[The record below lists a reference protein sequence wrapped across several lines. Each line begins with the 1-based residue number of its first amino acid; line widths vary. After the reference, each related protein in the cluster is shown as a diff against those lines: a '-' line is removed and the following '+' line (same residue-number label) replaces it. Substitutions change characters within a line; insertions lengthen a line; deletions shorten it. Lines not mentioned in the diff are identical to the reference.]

1 MRNIYILITAL
12 TLSAGL
18 SAQTQDSLLRR
29 QMELEREFNPTLLD
43 ADKIN
48 SLPALREPTVQKANT
63 NYSNW
68 AGRIAPPLEIALPR
82 PGDIMTEIP
91 YSLKRGYLFFNA
103 GNYANLNGGLGYRL
117 VDNDKHNLTF
127 NFLHNSTNSD
137 INFVQVSDPAGNN
150 AYFMDNLGELR
161 YSHLSESVKLN
172 MHISYLHSKFN
183 YYGNTFG
190 NDRFFENEKNSLG
203 VLNAKAELES
213 VENNML
219 NYRGFIDFN
228 NFNTKRSEISAFD
241 WMKGNQIHAGVG
253 FDKPFGGSS
262 TTSNKIGVDGSI
274 LTTIY
279 NGDND
284 NYFLINASPYISFNG
299 LNRHAKL
306 GADVLF
312 QTAGST
318 KIRVVP
324 NVDLKLGFTEYS
336 SLYATINGGFD
347 HNTLLD
353 MMDESRYFLTYAP
366 VKPSFSH
373 IDLEAGFKI
382 GELSGFRFDFFG
394 GYKKTD
400 DEHFLVLNG
409 RDVIG
414 GDAFG
419 PFIESLKPIYGDLT
433 HSFVGGMIQSNI
445 WSPLN
450 ISLRIKK
457 NFLEAAHL
465 VSNDSEITDP
475 KAYNK
480 PGFETDVKATL
491 EIITDLKLMLN
502 YYLASDRWTFSDRIN
517 SMERENIKMDNI
529 NDLNLGAIYDIS
541 DSFSLNVKAN
551 NILSQKYDI
560 WYGYPAQ
567 GVNISGGFTF
577 KF

>member
-1 MRNIYILITAL
+1 MRKIYTIIAAL

-18 SAQTQDSLLRR
+18 FAQTQDSLLKR

-63 NYSNW
+63 NYSTW

-82 PGDIMTEIP
+82 PGNIMTEIP
-91 YSLKRGYLFFNA
+91 YSMKRGFLFFNA

-117 VDNDKHNLTF
+117 VENEKHNLAFT
-127 NFLHNSTNSD
+127 FLHSSTNSD
-137 INFVQVSDPAGNN
+137 INYVQEDSDPAGNN
-150 AYFMDNLGELR
+150 ASMMDNLGKLS
-161 YSHLSESVKLN
+161 YNHLAETVKLN
-172 MHISYLHSKFN
+172 MHLSYLHSMFN

-190 NDRFFENEKNSLG
+190 NTRFFDNEKNSLG
-203 VLNAKAELES
+203 VLNARVGLES
-213 VENNML
+213 VENDVL
-219 NYRGFIDFN
+219 NYKGFIDFN
-228 NFNTKRSEISAFD
+228 NFNTKMSD
-241 WMKGNQIHAGVG
+241 DLVYNWMKGNQIHAGVG
-253 FDKPFGGSS
+253 FDKPFGG

-274 LTTIY
+274 FTAIY
-279 NGDND
+279 NGDVS
-284 NYFLINASPYISFNG
+284 NYFLINASPYISFSG

-312 QTAGST
+312 QTTGNT

-324 NVDLKLGFTEYS
+324 NVDLQLGFTEYS
-336 SLYATINGGFD
+336 SVYATIRGGFD

-353 MMDESRYFLTYAP
+353 MMDESRYFMTYEP

-382 GELSGFRFDFFG
+382 GELSGFRFDIFG
-394 GYKKTD
+394 GYRKTE

-409 RDVIG
+409 QDIIG
-414 GDAFG
+414 GDVLG
-419 PFIESLKPIYGDLT
+419 PFTESLKPIYGTLS
-433 HSFVGGMIQSNI
+433 HSFIGGMIQSNI

-450 ISLRIKK
+450 IALRLKK
-457 NFLEAAHL
+457 NFYDATEIM
-465 VSNDSEITDP
+465 SNNIEINDP
-475 KAYNK
+475 MAYNK
-480 PGFETDVKATL
+480 PGFETDMRATL
-491 EIITDLKLMLN
+491 EIVSNLKLTLN
-502 YYLASDRWTFSDRIN
+502 YYFAGDRWTYFNN
-517 SMERENIKMDNI
+517 SNIKMDNI
-529 NDLNLGAIYDIS
+529 NDLNLGGVYEIS

-567 GVNISGGFTF
+567 GINVAGGFTF

>member
-1 MRNIYILITAL
+1 MRKIYTIIAAL

-18 SAQTQDSLLRR
+18 FAQTQDSLLKR

-63 NYSNW
+63 NYSTW

-82 PGDIMTEIP
+82 PGNIMTEIP
-91 YSLKRGYLFFNA
+91 YSMKRGFLFFNA

-117 VDNDKHNLTF
+117 VENEKHNLAFT
-127 NFLHNSTNSD
+127 FLHSSTNSD
-137 INFVQVSDPAGNN
+137 INYVQEDSDPAGNN
-150 AYFMDNLGELR
+150 ASMMDNLGKLS
-161 YSHLSESVKLN
+161 YNHLAETVKLN
-172 MHISYLHSKFN
+172 MHLSYLHSMFN

-190 NDRFFENEKNSLG
+190 NTRFFDNEKNSLG
-203 VLNAKAELES
+203 VLNARVGLES
-213 VENNML
+213 VENDVL
-219 NYRGFIDFN
+219 NYKGFIDFN
-228 NFNTKRSEISAFD
+228 NFNTKMSD
-241 WMKGNQIHAGVG
+241 DLVYNWMKGNQIHAGVG
-253 FDKPFGGSS
+253 FDKPFGG

-274 LTTIY
+274 FTAIY
-279 NGDND
+279 NGDVS
-284 NYFLINASPYISFNG
+284 NYFLINASPYISFSG

-306 GADVLF
+306 GADILF
-312 QTAGST
+312 QTTGNT

-324 NVDLKLGFTEYS
+324 NVDLQLGFTEYS
-336 SLYATINGGFD
+336 SVYATIRGGFD

-353 MMDESRYFLTYAP
+353 MMDESRYFMTYEP

-382 GELSGFRFDFFG
+382 GELSGFRFDIFG
-394 GYKKTD
+394 GYRKTE

-409 RDVIG
+409 QDIIG
-414 GDAFG
+414 GDVLG
-419 PFIESLKPIYGDLT
+419 PFTESLKPIYSTLS
-433 HSFVGGMIQSNI
+433 HSFIGGMIQSNI

-450 ISLRIKK
+450 IALRLKK
-457 NFLEAAHL
+457 NFYDATEIM
-465 VSNDSEITDP
+465 SNNIEINDP
-475 KAYNK
+475 MAYNK
-480 PGFETDVKATL
+480 PGFETDMRATL
-491 EIITDLKLMLN
+491 EIVSNLKLTLN
-502 YYLASDRWTFSDRIN
+502 YYFAGDRWTYFNN
-517 SMERENIKMDNI
+517 SNIKMDNI
-529 NDLNLGAIYDIS
+529 NDLNLGGVYEIS

-567 GVNISGGFTF
+567 GINVAGGFTF

>member
-1 MRNIYILITAL
+1 MRKIYTIIAAL

-18 SAQTQDSLLRR
+18 FAQTQDSLLKR

-63 NYSNW
+63 NYSTW

-82 PGDIMTEIP
+82 PGNIMTEIP
-91 YSLKRGYLFFNA
+91 YSMKRGFLFFNA

-117 VDNDKHNLTF
+117 VENEKHNLAFT
-127 NFLHNSTNSD
+127 FLHSSTNSD
-137 INFVQVSDPAGNN
+137 INYVQEDSDPAGNN
-150 AYFMDNLGELR
+150 ASMMDNLGKLS
-161 YSHLSESVKLN
+161 YNHLAETVKLN
-172 MHISYLHSKFN
+172 MHLSYLHSMFN

-190 NDRFFENEKNSLG
+190 NTRLFDNEKNSLG
-203 VLNAKAELES
+203 VLNARVGLES
-213 VENNML
+213 VENDVL
-219 NYRGFIDFN
+219 NYKGFIDFN
-228 NFNTKRSEISAFD
+228 NFNTKMSD
-241 WMKGNQIHAGVG
+241 DLVYNWMKGNQIHAGVG
-253 FDKPFGGSS
+253 FDKPFGG

-274 LTTIY
+274 FTAIY
-279 NGDND
+279 NGDVS
-284 NYFLINASPYISFNG
+284 NYFLINASPYISFSG

-312 QTAGST
+312 QTTGNT

-324 NVDLKLGFTEYS
+324 NVDLQLGFTEYS
-336 SLYATINGGFD
+336 SVYATIRGGFD

-353 MMDESRYFLTYAP
+353 MMDESRYFMTYEP

-382 GELSGFRFDFFG
+382 GELSGFRFDIFG
-394 GYKKTD
+394 GYRKTE
-400 DEHFLVLNG
+400 DEHFIVLNG
-409 RDVIG
+409 QDIIG
-414 GDAFG
+414 GDVLG
-419 PFIESLKPIYGDLT
+419 PFTESLKPIYGTLS
-433 HSFVGGMIQSNI
+433 HSFIGGMIQSNI

-450 ISLRIKK
+450 IALRLKK
-457 NFLEAAHL
+457 NFYDATEIM
-465 VSNDSEITDP
+465 SNNIEINDP
-475 KAYNK
+475 MAYNK
-480 PGFETDVKATL
+480 PGFETDMRATL
-491 EIITDLKLMLN
+491 EIVSNLKLTLN
-502 YYLASDRWTFSDRIN
+502 YYFAGDRWTYFNN
-517 SMERENIKMDNI
+517 SNIKMDNI
-529 NDLNLGAIYDIS
+529 NDLNLGGVYEIS

-567 GVNISGGFTF
+567 GINVAGGFTF

>member
-1 MRNIYILITAL
+1 MRKIYTIIAAL

-18 SAQTQDSLLRR
+18 FAQTQDSLLKR

-63 NYSNW
+63 NYSTW

-82 PGDIMTEIP
+82 PGNIMTEIP
-91 YSLKRGYLFFNA
+91 YSMKRGFLFFNA

-117 VDNDKHNLTF
+117 VEDEKHNLAFT
-127 NFLHNSTNSD
+127 FLHSSTNSD
-137 INFVQVSDPAGNN
+137 INYVQEDSDPAGNN
-150 AYFMDNLGELR
+150 ASMMDNLGKLS
-161 YSHLSESVKLN
+161 YNHLAETVKLN
-172 MHISYLHSKFN
+172 MHLSYLHSMFN

-190 NDRFFENEKNSLG
+190 NTRFFDNEKNSLG
-203 VLNAKAELES
+203 VLNARVGLES
-213 VENNML
+213 VENDVL
-219 NYRGFIDFN
+219 NYKGFIDFN
-228 NFNTKRSEISAFD
+228 NFNTKMSD
-241 WMKGNQIHAGVG
+241 DLVYNWMKGNQIHAGVG
-253 FDKPFGGSS
+253 FDKPFGG

-274 LTTIY
+274 FTAIY
-279 NGDND
+279 NGDVS
-284 NYFLINASPYISFNG
+284 NYFLINASPYISFSG

-306 GADVLF
+306 GADILF
-312 QTAGST
+312 QTTGNT

-324 NVDLKLGFTEYS
+324 NVDLQLGFTEYS
-336 SLYATINGGFD
+336 SVYATIRGGFD

-353 MMDESRYFLTYAP
+353 MMDESRYFMTYEP

-382 GELSGFRFDFFG
+382 GELSGFRFDIFG
-394 GYKKTD
+394 GYRKTE

-409 RDVIG
+409 QDIIG
-414 GDAFG
+414 GDVLG
-419 PFIESLKPIYGDLT
+419 PFTESLKPIYGTLS
-433 HSFVGGMIQSNI
+433 HSFIGGMIQSNI

-450 ISLRIKK
+450 IALRLKK
-457 NFLEAAHL
+457 NFYDATEIM
-465 VSNDSEITDP
+465 SNNIEINDP
-475 KAYNK
+475 MAYNK
-480 PGFETDVKATL
+480 PGFETDMRATL
-491 EIITDLKLMLN
+491 EIVSNLKLTLN
-502 YYLASDRWTFSDRIN
+502 YYFAGDRWTYFNN
-517 SMERENIKMDNI
+517 SNIKMDNI
-529 NDLNLGAIYDIS
+529 NDLNLGGVYEIS

-567 GVNISGGFTF
+567 GINVAGGFTF

>member
-1 MRNIYILITAL
+1 MRKIYTIIAAL

-18 SAQTQDSLLRR
+18 FAQTQDSLLKR

-63 NYSNW
+63 NYSTW

-82 PGDIMTEIP
+82 PGNIMTEIP
-91 YSLKRGYLFFNA
+91 YSMKRGFLFFNA

-117 VDNDKHNLTF
+117 VENEKHNLAFT
-127 NFLHNSTNSD
+127 FLHSSTNSD
-137 INFVQVSDPAGNN
+137 INYVQEDSDPAGNN
-150 AYFMDNLGELR
+150 ASMMDNLGKLS
-161 YSHLSESVKLN
+161 YNHLAETVKLN
-172 MHISYLHSKFN
+172 MHLSYLHSMFN

-190 NDRFFENEKNSLG
+190 NTRFFDNEKNSLG
-203 VLNAKAELES
+203 VLNARVGLES
-213 VENNML
+213 VENDVL
-219 NYRGFIDFN
+219 NYKGFIDFN
-228 NFNTKRSEISAFD
+228 NFNTKMSGD
-241 WMKGNQIHAGVG
+241 LVYNWMKGNQIHAGVG
-253 FDKPFGGSS
+253 FDKPFGG

-274 LTTIY
+274 FTAIY
-279 NGDND
+279 NGDVS
-284 NYFLINASPYISFNG
+284 NYFLINASPYISFSG

-306 GADVLF
+306 GADILF
-312 QTAGST
+312 QTTGNT

-324 NVDLKLGFTEYS
+324 NVDLQLGFTEYS
-336 SLYATINGGFD
+336 SVYATIRGGFD

-353 MMDESRYFLTYAP
+353 MMDESRYFMTYEP

-382 GELSGFRFDFFG
+382 GELSGFRFDIFG
-394 GYKKTD
+394 GYRKTE

-409 RDVIG
+409 QDIIG
-414 GDAFG
+414 GDVLG
-419 PFIESLKPIYGDLT
+419 PFTESLKPIYGTLS
-433 HSFVGGMIQSNI
+433 HSFIGGMIQSNI

-450 ISLRIKK
+450 IALRLKK
-457 NFLEAAHL
+457 NFYDATEIM
-465 VSNDSEITDP
+465 SNNIEINDP
-475 KAYNK
+475 MAYNK
-480 PGFETDVKATL
+480 PGFETDMRATL
-491 EIITDLKLMLN
+491 EIVSNLKLTLN
-502 YYLASDRWTFSDRIN
+502 YYFAGDRWTYFNN
-517 SMERENIKMDNI
+517 SNIKMDNI
-529 NDLNLGAIYDIS
+529 NDLNLGGVYEIS

-567 GVNISGGFTF
+567 GINVAGGFTF

>member
-1 MRNIYILITAL
+1 MRKIYTIIAAL

-18 SAQTQDSLLRR
+18 FAQTQDSLLKR

-63 NYSNW
+63 NYSTW

-82 PGDIMTEIP
+82 PGNIMTEIP
-91 YSLKRGYLFFNA
+91 YSMKRGFLFFNA

-117 VDNDKHNLTF
+117 VENEKHNLAFT
-127 NFLHNSTNSD
+127 FLHSSTNSD
-137 INFVQVSDPAGNN
+137 INYVQEDSDPAGNN
-150 AYFMDNLGELR
+150 ASMMDNLGKLS
-161 YSHLSESVKLN
+161 YNHLAETVKLN
-172 MHISYLHSKFN
+172 MHLSYLHSMFN

-190 NDRFFENEKNSLG
+190 NTRFFDNEKNSLG
-203 VLNAKAELES
+203 VLNARVGLES
-213 VENNML
+213 VENDVL
-219 NYRGFIDFN
+219 NYKGFIDFN
-228 NFNTKRSEISAFD
+228 NFNTKMSD
-241 WMKGNQIHAGVG
+241 DLVYNWMKGNQIHAGVG
-253 FDKPFGGSS
+253 FDKPFGG

-274 LTTIY
+274 FTAIY
-279 NGDND
+279 NGDVS
-284 NYFLINASPYISFNG
+284 NYFLINASPYISFSG

-306 GADVLF
+306 GADILF
-312 QTAGST
+312 QTTGNT

-324 NVDLKLGFTEYS
+324 NVDLQLGFTEYS
-336 SLYATINGGFD
+336 SVYATIRGGFD

-353 MMDESRYFLTYAP
+353 MMDESRYFMTYEP

-382 GELSGFRFDFFG
+382 GELSGFRFDIFG
-394 GYKKTD
+394 GYRKTE

-409 RDVIG
+409 QDIIG
-414 GDAFG
+414 GDVLG
-419 PFIESLKPIYGDLT
+419 PFTESLKPIYGTLS
-433 HSFVGGMIQSNI
+433 HSFIGGMIQSNI

-450 ISLRIKK
+450 IALRLKK
-457 NFLEAAHL
+457 NFYDATEIM
-465 VSNDSEITDP
+465 SNNIEINDP
-475 KAYNK
+475 MAYNK
-480 PGFETDVKATL
+480 PGFKTDMRATL
-491 EIITDLKLMLN
+491 EIVSNLKLTLN
-502 YYLASDRWTFSDRIN
+502 YYFAGDRWTYFNN
-517 SMERENIKMDNI
+517 SNIKMDNI
-529 NDLNLGAIYDIS
+529 NDLNLGGVYEIS

-567 GVNISGGFTF
+567 GINVAGGFTF